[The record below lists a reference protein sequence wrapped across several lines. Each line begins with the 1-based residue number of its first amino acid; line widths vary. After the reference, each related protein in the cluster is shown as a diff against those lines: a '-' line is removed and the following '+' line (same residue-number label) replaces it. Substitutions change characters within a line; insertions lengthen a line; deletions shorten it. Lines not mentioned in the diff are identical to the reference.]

1 MKDIRIKD
9 ITISNFKGVTNKRVF
24 KFNGKDARVYGDNG
38 TGKTTIADAFAWAL
52 FGKDSDGKTDFD
64 IKPNTLERPEVLV
77 TLTLIVDGR
86 DVELTRVL
94 EETWAVSRVDGEEKF
109 TGNKTS
115 FLINGMPKSA
125 GEYKAYV
132 DSIASED
139 LFRRLTDARVFLSM
153 KKQDMRKALIE
164 MVGGISDEDI
174 IAEDETFA
182 EVIQELTLK
191 ECSPEDL
198 LKLTKQ
204 NITTAE
210 AEQKSKL
217 TRIDEIRNMMPEEQD
232 WDKVVEGLK
241 KGEEYLKEID
251 GKLLKAKDVSAVHT
265 KISMLKDR
273 MATYKSDAVRK
284 ANADR
289 SESMALKERITGT
302 VEALKIRLSAQI
314 ASAADSSQSMDSI
327 KAQMSDMRKE
337 HEELTARHK
346 VLSDNVFVPFE
357 EGVVVCDKCGQDLPS
372 HKLEE
377 LNTEA
382 EIRFNEQKAND
393 IASIDKQ
400 IKSILDRAGM
410 LKVRHAQAQANCNI
424 AKAETEKIRAD
435 IEREESR
442 LIVCTNRLESLPEVN
457 GDSIDLSEDAL
468 YTEMQHELNALTESV
483 QKEDTAST
491 EQLLE
496 DKSKVLQQISALR
509 TTLERKA
516 DKEKTDARIQELI
529 DEGKALAKTAALE
542 RKKRALVENFLR
554 KRAELLE
561 VTING
566 QFKTVSF
573 RLFEELVNGELK
585 DDCTA
590 VVNDVE
596 YASASHSEQIR
607 ANMEIVSSM
616 QKAHGIQV
624 CYFIDNA
631 EAATWLSKMACQTI
645 QLHVSEQDKTL
656 RVELEG
662 E

>member
-9 ITISNFKGVTNKRVF
+9 ITISNFKGVTSKRVF
-24 KFNGKDARVYGDNG
+24 KFNGKDAKVYGDNG

-94 EETWAVSRVDGEEKF
+94 EESWAVSRVDGEEKF

-132 DSIASED
+132 DSIASEE

-174 IAEDETFA
+174 IAEDERFA

-232 WDKVVEGLK
+232 WDKVEEGLK
-241 KGEEYLKEID
+241 KGEEYLQEID
-251 GKLLKAKDVSAVHT
+251 GKLAQAKDASAVHS
-265 KISMLKDR
+265 KISALKDR
-273 MATYKSDAVRK
+273 MATYKSDTVRK
-284 ANADR
+284 ANTDR
-289 SESMALKERITGT
+289 AEALATAERTKGT
-302 VEALKIRLSAQI
+302 IEALKIRLSAQI
-314 ASAADSSQSMDSI
+314 ASSADASVSMDSI
-327 KAQMSDMRKE
+327 RTQMSEMKAE
-337 HEELTARHK
+337 HAELVARRK
-346 VLSDNVFVPFE
+346 VLEDNVFVPFE
-357 EGVVVCDKCGQDLPS
+357 DGVVVCDKCGQDLPAS
-372 HKLEE
+372 KLEE

-382 EIRFNEQKAND
+382 EIRFNKQKTND

-400 IKSILDRAGM
+400 IKSLLDRANI
-410 LKVRHAQAQANCNI
+410 LKVSHAKAQANACI
-424 AKAETEKIRAD
+424 ANEDVEKIRAD
-435 IEREESR
+435 IEREESK
-442 LIVCTNRLESLPEVN
+442 LIITNNRLESLPEVN
-457 GDSIDLSEDAL
+457 GDSIDLSEDAP

-483 QKEDTAST
+483 NGNDTVST

-516 DKEKTDARIQELI
+516 DKEKTTARIQELI
-529 DEGKALAKTAALE
+529 DEGKELVRTAALE
-542 RKKRALVENFLR
+542 RKKRVLVEHFLR

-566 QFKTVSF
+566 QFKTISF

-585 DDCTA
+585 DDCTPLLQ
-590 VVNDVE
+590 NVE
-596 YASASHSEQIR
+596 YMSASHSEQIR
-607 ANMEIVSSM
+607 GNMEIVSSM
-616 QKAHGIQV
+616 QKAHGIHCPV
-624 CYFIDNA
+624 FLDNS
-631 EAATWLSKMACQTI
+631 EACTWFPEMDNQTI
-645 QLHVSEQDKTL
+645 QLHVSAQDKTL